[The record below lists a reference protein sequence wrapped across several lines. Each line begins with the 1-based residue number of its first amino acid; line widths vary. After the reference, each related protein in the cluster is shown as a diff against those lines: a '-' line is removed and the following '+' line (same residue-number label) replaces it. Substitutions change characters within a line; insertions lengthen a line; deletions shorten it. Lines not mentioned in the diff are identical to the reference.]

1 VIPVQFVLFTLSA
14 IIGSA
19 ILYGDFQKAKFH
31 EIVTFLYG
39 CAATFVGV
47 FTIAWTP
54 VDPRILGTED
64 NVGGSE
70 ETGTSPNASQA
81 IHDGTPFG
89 LGTIGRRKRGALV
102 MPSGATGPKDTPSLR
117 HKRGGL
123 GVMGIS
129 PAQVRFLLQFW
140 LPLVFVVHQLSFSIC
155 CSSTLLPGRFLG
167 EAGMGMPMSR
177 GLFRQNSRE
186 GAEQ

>member
-31 EIVTFLYG
+31 QIVTFLYG

-54 VDPRILGTED
+54 VDVDPGILNTED
-64 NVGGSE
+64 HGDSE
-70 ETGTSPNASQA
+70 ESSMAPNASQA
-81 IHDGTPFG
+81 IHDGAP
-89 LGTIGRRKRGALV
+89 LDLNTIGRRRRGALV
-102 MPSGATGPKDTPSLR
+102 LPSGVTGPKDTPSPR
-117 HKRGGL
+117 HKRGGV
-123 GVMGIS
+123 VMGIS
-129 PAQVRFLLQFW
+129 PAQVRFSLQFW
-140 LPLVFVVHQLSFSIC
+140 LPLKFVVRLSFSIY
-155 CSSTLLPGRFLG
+155 CSSTLLLERFLC
-167 EAGMGMPMSR
+167 EAGAGMPMSR
-177 GLFRQNSRE
+177 GLRQNPRE

>member
-1 VIPVQFVLFTLSA
+1 VQFVLFTLSA

-54 VDPRILGTED
+54 VDPRILGTGDEA
-64 NVGGSE
+64 GGSE

-81 IHDGTPFG
+81 IHDGAPFG
-89 LGTIGRRKRGALV
+89 LGTIGRRKRGSLV
-102 MPSGATGPKDTPSLR
+102 VPSGGAYPKDTPSPR
-117 HKRGGL
+117 HKRGGV

-129 PAQVRFLLQFW
+129 PAQVINIFTSIMATY
-140 LPLVFVVHQLSFSIC
+140 FVRRSLTII
-155 CSSTLLPGRFLG
+155 
-167 EAGMGMPMSR
+167 
-177 GLFRQNSRE
+177 
-186 GAEQ
+186 